1 MKGSLRYKVCLW
13 MVWVL
18 FAFMPMASFGEQP
31 QAKDIQKP
39 PLWIVD
45 GYALRDSV
53 FQYSITEM
61 KSDSAAYLVSHSL
74 LYVVMSD
81 IKSISCSEDSAP
93 AVNILIGKQIPILVV
108 VNGVPQESKAVVS
121 LGRVL
126 TGNDWIQEIVASEL
140 PHIEDCGIKNTIVL
154 REKELNSF
162 CELPRG
168 PILIITTRKPY
179 NKVKAVLEHMMPNP
193 NIRPHKEKGGKQ

>member
-1 MKGSLRYKVCLW
+1 
-13 MVWVL
+13 MVWAL
-18 FAFMPMASFGEQP
+18 FAFMPMTCFGEQP
-31 QAKDIQKP
+31 QAKDIQKL

-93 AVNILIGKQIPILVV
+93 AVNILIGKQI
-108 VNGVPQESKAVVS
+108 
-121 LGRVL
+121 
-126 TGNDWIQEIVASEL
+126 
-140 PHIEDCGIKNTIVL
+140 
-154 REKELNSF
+154 
-162 CELPRG
+162 
-168 PILIITTRKPY
+168 
-179 NKVKAVLEHMMPNP
+179 
-193 NIRPHKEKGGKQ
+193 